1 MITVEGCKFN
11 QVIASIAAAPPDV
24 MHLQEEVNMASGTQ
38 HASTDLANL
47 FFSIFIRKAD
57 LKQFVCTWTEF
68 NIHL

>member
-1 MITVEGCKFN
+1 
-11 QVIASIAAAPPDV
+11 V